1 MSQRRATKSPATP
14 ATPAGLAAEP
24 TLARTLLGRR
34 RAQPEQRV
42 ALLVV
47 HTGRPDIV
55 DLSRDTARRLA
66 AAGFEVRM
74 LAAEAKELDVG
85 PDIRPVEPEEA
96 AAGAE
101 IVLVLGGDGTFLRA
115 ADLARPG
122 GAPLLGVNL
131 GHVGFLAETE
141 PEALA
146 DTVAYIVARRYVV
159 EERLTLDV
167 TVTVDGRPTAYGWAL
182 NEASVEKASRERM
195 IDVVLEIDGR
205 PLTSFGCDGV
215 LCASPTG
222 STAYA
227 FSAGGPVVWPAVEA
241 LLVVPTSA
249 HALFA
254 RPLVIAPDS
263 TIDVVVSELGP
274 DGLLSCDGHR
284 TVPLPAGA
292 RVTVRRGQRPVRLAR
307 VHPRSFTDR
316 LVAKFQLPVT
326 GFRAPRC

>member
-1 MSQRRATKSPATP
+1 MTQRKATP
-14 ATPAGLAAEP
+14 GVTRSPVLATAPAALAAERS
-24 TLARTLLGRR
+24 ARR
-34 RAQPEQRV
+34 RVPSDQRA
-42 ALLVV
+42 ALLVI

-55 DLSRDTARRLA
+55 DLSRDTAARLA
-66 AAGFEVRM
+66 SAGFEVRM
-74 LAAEAKELDVG
+74 LAAEAKELDAG
-85 PDIRPVEPEEA
+85 PDIRPVEPEQA

-115 ADLARPG
+115 AELARPN

-146 DTVAYIVARRYVV
+146 DTVAYIVARRYAV

-167 TVTVDGRPTAYGWAL
+167 TVTVDGRVTAHGWAL
-182 NEASVEKASRERM
+182 NEASVEKGSRERM
-195 IDVVLEIDGR
+195 LDVVLEIDGR

-227 FSAGGPVVWPAVEA
+227 FSSGGPVVWPEVEA
-241 LLVVPTSA
+241 LLVVPTAA

-254 RPLVIAPDS
+254 RPLVIAPS
-263 TIDVVVSELGP
+263 SRIDVVIDESGP
-274 DGLLSCDGHR
+274 DGLLSCDGR
-284 TVPLPAGA
+284 RSVPLPPGA
-292 RVTVRRGQRPVRLAR
+292 RVTVRRGKQPVLLAR
-307 VHPRSFTDR
+307 VHPRPFTDR

-326 GFRAPRC
+326 GFRVPRP

>member
-1 MSQRRATKSPATP
+1 VTGAARDRA
-14 ATPAGLAAEP
+14 
-24 TLARTLLGRR
+24 
-34 RAQPEQRV
+34 
-42 ALLVV
+42 ALLVA
-47 HTGRPDIV
+47 HTGRKDIV
-55 DLSRDTARRLA
+55 DLCREAAGRLL

-74 LAAEAKELDVG
+74 LASEAAEIGLAGEVRSVPADDG
-85 PDIRPVEPEEA
+85 A

-101 IVLVLGGDGTFLRA
+101 LVLVLGGDGTFLRA
-115 ADLARPG
+115 AEFARPA
-122 GAPLLGVNL
+122 GAGLLGVNL

-146 DTVAYIVARRYVV
+146 DTVRAIVARRYDV

-167 TVTVDGRPTAYGWAL
+167 AVLVNGQRTASGWAL

-195 IDVVLEIDGR
+195 LDVVLEIDGR

-227 FSAGGPVVWPAVEA
+227 FSAGGPVVWPDVQA

-254 RPLVIAPDS
+254 RPLVIAPES
-263 TIDVVVSELGP
+263 TATVVVAEHGP
-274 DGLLSCDGHR
+274 PALLSCDGRR
-284 TVPLPAGA
+284 TVPVPAGA
-292 RVTVRRGQRPVRLAR
+292 RVTVRRGELPVRIVRMQAR
-307 VHPRSFTDR
+307 TFTDR
-316 LVAKFQLPVT
+316 LVAKFQLPVN
-326 GFRAPRC
+326 GFRVTRS